1 MRLPNCPNAAR
12 RARAGVLVAV
22 PLFAWA
28 CGNGPTDGGGNC
40 TDVLIYGIRGTARD
54 ASTNAD
60 ITAGAYLVA
69 TDGTYK
75 DSVSATGGVLLAAG
89 ERAGIYTVRIGHP
102 GYFARVRNNVVVRK
116 DECHVIPVSVQE
128 SLLPSSGGPN

>member
-1 MRLPNCPNAAR
+1 MRLPSCSR
-12 RARAGVLVAV
+12 IERSMRAGIVAAV
-22 PLFAWA
+22 PLLAGA
-28 CGNGPTDGGGNC
+28 CNKGPTDGGVAC
-40 TDVLIYGIRGTARD
+40 TDILIYGIRGTARN

-102 GYFARVRNNVVVRK
+102 GYFARIRNNVVVRE

-128 SLLPSSGGPN
+128 NLLPSSGDPN